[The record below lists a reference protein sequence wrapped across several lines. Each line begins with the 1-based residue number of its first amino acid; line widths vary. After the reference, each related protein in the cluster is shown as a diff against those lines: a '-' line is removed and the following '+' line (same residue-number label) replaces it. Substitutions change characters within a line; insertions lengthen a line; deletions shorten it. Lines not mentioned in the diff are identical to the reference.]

1 MINDPQPP
9 AQSLRQKITIPVLI
23 YLIVLGAY
31 LGCAAGRL
39 KKASSD
45 NHYVYQ
51 AYSLLKG
58 RLSLEGSPPHQN
70 DWALVYELELNDG
83 RKVRG
88 TFLKTGGT
96 GRFKTTKGERMI
108 ITDDMIRTR
117 NHVYYV
123 SFPILPALLMLPF
136 VAIFGMK
143 FNDVIFT
150 AALGAF
156 NPVLVYW
163 VLRKLRALGLS
174 DRTRSQELWL
184 VGLFAFGTVHFFS
197 SVMGQVWYT
206 AHIVG
211 VMVTCLYVMAALGGR
226 HPFLSGLMLGLG
238 FIARTTIPFTFPLV
252 VGEILRR
259 NLRPKAEPEAA
270 AAADADADAAAAA
283 AADAAAAAA
292 AEAAADADAAAEAVA
307 DSEAEAD
314 SSAAPCGCRRPPLWA
329 RVREVLPRV
338 MWKPVIKQLIIAGVP
353 AVAVA
358 GFAFLLNFLRFDNPF
373 EFGHYYLNVVW
384 MERIQRWGL
393 LNFHFVSRNLAV
405 MLTLLP
411 WILARPPYIKISWHG
426 LALWF
431 TTPPYLL
438 LLWPRRRNPVQP
450 WLYLSCMLPML
461 LHMFYQNSGWVQFGY
476 RFSLDYAI
484 FLICLLAV
492 GGYRFGIIFKVLV
505 LHSVVVNTFGAVT
518 FNRFM
523 QFFQNDLFRVR

>member
-1 MINDPQPP
+1 MIINSQLP
-9 AQSLRQKITIPVLI
+9 AESLRRRAGVPVLI
-23 YLIVLGAY
+23 FLIVLGAY

-51 AYSLLKG
+51 AHCLLNG
-58 RLSLEGSPPHQN
+58 RLSLEGTPPHQN
-70 DWALVYELELNDG
+70 DWALVYELELTDG

-96 GRFKTTKGERMI
+96 GRFKSTKGERMI

-117 NHVYYV
+117 NYVYYV

-150 AALGAF
+150 ATLGAF

-163 VLRKLRALGLS
+163 VLRRLRALGLS
-174 DRTRSQELWL
+174 DRTPTQELWL
-184 VGLFAFGTVHFFS
+184 VALFAFGTVHFFS

-211 VMVTCLYVMAALGGR
+211 VMVTCLYVLAALGGR
-226 HPFLSGLMLGLG
+226 HPFLSGLLLGMG
-238 FIARTTIPFTFPLV
+238 FIARTTIPFTFPLA

-259 NLRPKAEPEAA
+259 NLRPVAQPAEATAKSAEGATA
-270 AAADADADAAAAA
+270 ESAEDTDESEGATAADVEQTSDR
-283 AADAAAAAA
+283 
-292 AEAAADADAAAEAVA
+292 
-307 DSEAEAD
+307 
-314 SSAAPCGCRRPPLWA
+314 CGCRRPPLWTL
-329 RVREVLPRV
+329 VRELLPRV
-338 MWKPVIKQLIIAGVP
+338 RWRPSIKQIALMGIP
-353 AVAVA
+353 AVAMA
-358 GFAFLLNFLRFDNPF
+358 GFAFLLNYLRFDNPF

-393 LNFHFVSRNLAV
+393 LNYHFFSRNLAV
-405 MLTLLP
+405 MLTLMP
-411 WILARPPYIKISWHG
+411 WILSRSPYVKISWHG

-431 TTPPYLL
+431 TTPPFLL

-476 RFSLDYAI
+476 RFSLDYTI
-484 FLICLLAV
+484 FLIALLAV
-492 GGYRFGIIFKVLV
+492 GGYRFGAIFKLLV
-505 LHSVVVNTFGAVT
+505 VHSVVVNTFGAVT
-518 FNRFM
+518 FNRFT

>member
-1 MINDPQPP
+1 MINTPQLP
-9 AQSLRQKITIPVLI
+9 AESLRRRAGVPVLI
-23 YLIVLGAY
+23 FLIVLGAY
-31 LGCAAGRL
+31 FGCAAGRL
-39 KKASSD
+39 KKASTD

-51 AYSLLKG
+51 AYSLLQG
-58 RLSLEGSPPHQN
+58 RLSLEGTPPHQN
-70 DWALVYELELNDG
+70 DWALVYELQLNDG

-117 NHVYYV
+117 NYVYYV

-136 VAIFGMK
+136 VALFGMK

-163 VLRKLRALGLS
+163 VLRRLRALGLS
-174 DRTRSQELWL
+174 DRTPSQELWL

-211 VMVTCLYVMAALGGR
+211 VMVTCLYVLAALGGR
-226 HPFLSGLMLGLG
+226 HPFLSGLLLGMG
-238 FIARTTIPFTFPLV
+238 FIARTTIPFTFPLAL
-252 VGEILRR
+252 GEILRR
-259 NLRPKAEPEAA
+259 NLRPKAVATPVDSTAEGAE
-270 AAADADADAAAAA
+270 DAG
-283 AADAAAAAA
+283 A
-292 AEAAADADAAAEAVA
+292 AEGETAESAKDAEVPEEKAAGPE
-307 DSEAEAD
+307 
-314 SSAAPCGCRRPPLWA
+314 PRCGCRRPPMWTW
-329 RVREVLPRV
+329 VRELLPRV
-338 MWKPVIKQLIIAGVP
+338 RWKPVIRQLVIMGIP
-353 AVAVA
+353 AVAMA
-358 GFAFLLNFLRFDNPF
+358 GFAFLLNYLRFENPF

-393 LNFHFVSRNLAV
+393 LNYHFVSRNLAV
-405 MLTLLP
+405 MLTLMP
-411 WILARPPYIKISWHG
+411 WILSRSPYIKISWHG

-431 TTPPYLL
+431 TTPPFLL
-438 LLWPRRRNPVQP
+438 LLWPQRRNPVQP

-476 RFSLDYAI
+476 RFSLDYTI
-484 FLICLLAV
+484 FLIALLAV
-492 GGYRFGIIFKVLV
+492 GGYRFGAIFKVMV

-518 FNRFM
+518 FNRFT